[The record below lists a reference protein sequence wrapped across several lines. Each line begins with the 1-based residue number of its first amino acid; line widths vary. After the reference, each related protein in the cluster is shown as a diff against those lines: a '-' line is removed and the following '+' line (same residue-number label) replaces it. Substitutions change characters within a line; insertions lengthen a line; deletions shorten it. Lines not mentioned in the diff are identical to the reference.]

1 MFYNAKN
8 CSLEIDNTTMD
19 YISFGHG
26 DKNLVMIL
34 GLSDGLKTV
43 KGSAVPFAT
52 MYGKY
57 AKEYKVYVFSQKNT
71 LTEGYSTRD
80 MAKDIAHAMKILGIS
95 KADVMGVSQGGMI
108 AQYVAIDFPHMVDR
122 LVLVVTLSKQN
133 ETIHSVVDS
142 RIDMAKLGDYKHLMI
157 DTFEKM
163 FTENYLK
170 KYRWLYPI
178 LGRVGKP
185 KSFDRF
191 IVMANACTMHNSYDE
206 LYKIKSPTLV
216 IGGDSDRVVGKD
228 TSQEIAKQIHGS
240 KLLIYEGLGH
250 GVYEEAKDFNQQ
262 VISFLTR

>member
-1 MFYNAKN
+1 
-8 CSLEIDNTTMD
+8 
-19 YISFGHG
+19 
-26 DKNLVMIL
+26 
-34 GLSDGLKTV
+34 
-43 KGSAVPFAT
+43 
-52 MYGKY
+52 
-57 AKEYKVYVFSQKNT
+57 
-71 LTEGYSTRD
+71 
-80 MAKDIAHAMKILGIS
+80 
-95 KADVMGVSQGGMI
+95 
-108 AQYVAIDFPHMVDR
+108 
-122 LVLVVTLSKQN
+122 
-133 ETIHSVVDS
+133 
-142 RIDMAKLGDYKHLMI
+142 MAKLGDYKHLMI

-206 LYKIKSPTLV
+206 LYKIQSPTLV

-262 VISFLTR
+262 VISFLTS